1 MLVGHVFYSILSC
14 LSLYLYLLVA
24 SPPSPSLPPALPPPS
39 LLYLIGIKI
48 FLKKLL
54 LILFICHLSLVVSG
68 LKLVG

>member
-1 MLVGHVFYSILSC
+1 
-14 LSLYLYLLVA
+14 VA